1 MSSATE
7 RDTDLLRFYDNEG
20 IKLVRLSH
28 RTKKPVGAEWQRRP
42 LAVEDAQE
50 WVRGGGDVGWQCG
63 EVSGWMSAVDLD
75 CEEARRLAPRFLPET
90 LRGAKGKETPSQYFY
105 RSTELGYK
113 KFSELGGPGELI
125 ALKASNNGRGHQ
137 VAVAPSIHREKGPYH
152 FVGGYNPAA
161 IAVVDKDELRHIVG
175 VLASAALIARHLPPA
190 KDEGGGGRHDLALAL
205 AGFML
210 RNGEAVEDV
219 EKILVAAWELRGA
232 PHQGVEDARRSVR
245 DTAARLA
252 RDEPA
257 TGGRRLGELVPRLPE
272 KIADFLGWE
281 RADLREQ
288 RRHYMRTDLGNAERF
303 VDAHRDRVLWCPARK
318 AFLCW
323 DGKRYAWDER
333 GEVVKL
339 AHLTARSIFH
349 EAAYTEDEDE
359 QKKIAGFAAVSQNTT
374 RIRAM
379 LTEARPYLAVGM
391 DELDRDPWLVNC
403 QNGTLDLRTGRLK
416 GHDPADRIT
425 KIVPVEY
432 DPGAPSPRFA
442 RFLKEALVDD
452 ALIEF
457 VKRYSG
463 YTLTG
468 ITRERLLAILYGF
481 GKNGKTTLVELLHE
495 VLGDYARNTDVETL
509 LIKKYQGV
517 GNDVAALK
525 GARFVSAAEVE
536 KGRRL
541 AESKVKQLTGRD
553 TVTARFLFG
562 ENFDFK
568 PEFKL
573 WLSTNN
579 KPVIQGTDD
588 AIWDRIR
595 LIPFTQRFEGSK
607 ADPKLPDKLRAELAG
622 VFAWMVQGCLDWQE
636 HGLEEP
642 KTVTDA
648 TQHYREEMDT
658 LASFLD
664 EACVAGASYR
674 VLAESLYQ
682 RYAMWCDKS
691 GERKDAKKAF
701 VARLEER
708 GFCRRRE
715 SAGVNKGRYIW
726 LGIGFRSGDE
736 PPEDDDEPPGEPT
749 HDKHTNGEPTDPRR
763 GATSGHNASPSEPKE
778 ASLGSPSEPKA
789 AHGSPGESRGDKPDS
804 SGSGGGGEPSEV
816 KNQHPPN
823 NPPRVEKDVDS
834 GFTGFTGFTPE
845 QERQLSDLLDDPP
858 DWLRAQAEK
867 HLENPAERTLNP
879 LCAAVA
885 AHLYGGAGRR
895 REVKPAVADWLE
907 EVPA

>member
-28 RTKKPVGAEWQRRP
+28 RTKKPVDEEWQVHQLP
-42 LAVEDAQE
+42 LEELQE
-50 WVRGGGDVGWQCG
+50 WVREGGDVGWQCG

-75 CEEARRLAPRFLPET
+75 CTEARRLASKFLPET
-90 LRGAKGKETPSQYFY
+90 LRGAKGEESPSQYFY
-105 RSTELGYK
+105 RSTDLGYK

-137 VAVAPSIHREKGPYH
+137 VAVAPSVHREKGAYH

-161 IAVVDKDELRHIVG
+161 IAVVGKEELRHRVG
-175 VLASAALIARHLPPA
+175 MLAVATLIARHLPPS
-190 KDEGGGGRHDLALAL
+190 KEEGGGGRHDLSLAL
-205 AGFML
+205 AGYML
-210 RNGEAVEDV
+210 RNAETAEDV
-219 EKILVAAWELRGA
+219 EKMLTAAWGVRGA
-232 PHQGVEDARRSVR
+232 PHQAVEDVRRSVR

-252 RDEPA
+252 RNEPA
-257 TGGRRLGELVPRLPE
+257 TGGRRLGELVPKMPE

-281 RADLREQ
+281 RPNMREQ
-288 RRHYMRTDLGNAERF
+288 RHHYMRTDLGNAERF
-303 VDAHRDRVLWCPARK
+303 VDTHRDRVLWCPARK
-318 AFLCW
+318 AYLCW
-323 DGKRYAWDER
+323 DGKRYAWDEC
-333 GEVVKL
+333 GEAVKL

-349 EAAYTEDEDE
+349 EAADAESDEE
-359 QKKIAGFAAVSQNTT
+359 QKAISKWALASQNES
-374 RIRAM
+374 RINAM
-379 LTEARPYLAVGM
+379 LSQARPYLAVGM
-391 DELDRDPWLVNC
+391 EELDRDPWLLNC

-416 GHDPADRIT
+416 DHDPADRIT
-425 KIVPVEY
+425 KIVPVDY
-432 DPGAPSPRFA
+432 DPDAPYPRFKQ
-442 RFLKEALVDD
+442 FLKETLADD
-452 ALIEF
+452 AVITF

-595 LIPFTQRFEGSK
+595 LIPFTQRFDGTK
-607 ADPKLPDKLRAELAG
+607 ADPKLPDKLRNELAG
-622 VFAWMVQGCLDWQE
+622 VLAWIVEGCLEWQE

-648 TQHYREEMDT
+648 TKQYREEMDT

-664 EACVAGASYR
+664 EVCVIGPNYR
-674 VLAESLYQ
+674 VLAEVLYQ

-691 GERKDAKKAF
+691 GERKDPKKAF

-708 GFCRRRE
+708 GFDRRRE
-715 SAGVNKGRYIW
+715 TAGVTKGRYIW

-736 PPEDDDEPPGEPT
+736 PPGDGGDGSPGEPNS
-749 HDKHTNGEPTDPRR
+749 DQC
-763 GATSGHNASPSEPKE
+763 
-778 ASLGSPSEPKA
+778 
-789 AHGSPGESRGDKPDS
+789 SPGESREDKPNS
-804 SGSGGGGEPSEV
+804 SGGGGGGEPSEA
-816 KNQHPPN
+816 KNQYSSKQS
-823 NPPRVEKDVDS
+823 PRVEKDSDS
-834 GFTGFTGFTPE
+834 GFTGFTGFTPGQKQHIRKLVHE
-845 QERQLSDLLDDPP
+845 GMSE
-858 DWLRAQAEK
+858 
-867 HLENPAERTLNP
+867 TL
-879 LCAAVA
+879 A
-885 AHLYGGAGRR
+885 R
-895 REVKPAVADWLE
+895 E
-907 EVPA
+907 EVLGRDG

>member
-1 MSSATE
+1 MNTRSASMSSSTE

-28 RTKKPVGAEWQRRP
+28 RTKKPVDNEWQQRP
-42 LAVEDAQE
+42 LAVEDAEE
-50 WVRGGGDVGWQCG
+50 WVQGGGDVGWQCG

-75 CEEARRLAPRFLPET
+75 CAEARRLAAKFLPET
-90 LRGAKGKETPSQYFY
+90 LRGAKGKEAPSQYFY
-105 RSTELGYK
+105 RSSDLGYK
-113 KFSELGGPGELI
+113 KFSELGGSGELI

-161 IAVVDKDELRHIVG
+161 IAVVDKDVLWHCVG
-175 VLASAALIARHLPPA
+175 MLATAALIAQLLPPSR
-190 KDEGGGGRHDLALAL
+190 DEGGGGRHDLALAL
-205 AGFML
+205 AGYML

-219 EKILVAAWELRGA
+219 EKMLTSAWELCSA
-232 PHQGVEDARRSVR
+232 PRLAVEDVRRSVR
-245 DTAARLA
+245 DTATRLA
-252 RDEPA
+252 RNEPA
-257 TGGRRLGELVPRLPE
+257 TGGRRLGELVPQMPE

-281 RADLREQ
+281 RRNMREQ

-339 AHLTARSIFH
+339 AHATARGIFH
-349 EAAYTEDEDE
+349 EAADAEGEDE
-359 QKKIAGFAAVSQNTT
+359 QKAITKWALASQNES
-374 RIRAM
+374 RINAM
-379 LTEARPYLAVGM
+379 LSQARPYLAVGM
-391 DELDRDPWLVNC
+391 EELDRDPWLANC

-416 GHDPADRIT
+416 DHDPADRIT
-425 KIVPVEY
+425 KIVPVDY
-432 DPGAPSPRFA
+432 DPEASCSRFL
-442 RFLKEALVDD
+442 RFLKETLVDD
-452 ALIEF
+452 PAIKF

-595 LIPFTQRFEGSK
+595 LIPFTQRFEGSR

-622 VFAWMVQGCLDWQE
+622 VFAWMVEGCLEWQE

-642 KTVTDA
+642 KTVADA
-648 TQHYREEMDT
+648 TKQYREEMDT
-658 LASFLD
+658 LAAFFED
-664 EACVAGASYR
+664 RCVIREGLLTPASR
-674 VLAESLYQ
+674 LYKQ
-682 RYAMWCDKS
+682 YQMWCDDA
-691 GERKDAKKAF
+691 GENAETQKMF
-701 VARLEER
+701 GMRLSER
-708 GFCRRRE
+708 GFASEKIKRGQHKDR
-715 SAGVNKGRYIW
+715 KGWR
-726 LGIGFRSGDE
+726 GIGLRADDPE
-736 PPEDDDEPPGEPT
+736 PEDPDEGPPIPPDNAPGAGDGPLGGASAHDRPLGQSAQFAGNSSSASGRADD
-749 HDKHTNGEPTDPRR
+749 
-763 GATSGHNASPSEPKE
+763 SGP
-778 ASLGSPSEPKA
+778 
-789 AHGSPGESRGDKPDS
+789 
-804 SGSGGGGEPSEV
+804 
-816 KNQHPPN
+816 KNQELLYE
-823 NPPRVEKDVDS
+823 PPRVEKDTEKRSASSASSAKAVVELAS
-834 GFTGFTGFTPE
+834 
-845 QERQLSDLLDDPP
+845 DPP
-858 DWLRAQAEK
+858 SWLQIQANK
-867 HLENPAERTLNP
+867 HLEDPTERTLNP
-879 LCAAVA
+879 LCVAVA
-885 AHLYGGAGRR
+885 THLYGDAGRW
-895 REVKPAVADWLE
+895 REVKPAVADWLGK
-907 EVPA
+907 VSA

>member
-1 MSSATE
+1 MSSTTE

-28 RTKKPVGAEWQRRP
+28 RTKKPVDDEWQLRP
-42 LAVEDAQE
+42 LALEDIEE

-90 LRGAKGKETPSQYFY
+90 LLGAKGKEAPSQYFY
-105 RSTELGYK
+105 RSPDLGYK

-137 VAVAPSIHREKGPYH
+137 VAVAPSVHREKGPYN
-152 FVGGYNPAA
+152 FIGGYNPAA
-161 IAVVDKDELRHIVG
+161 IAVVHKDELRHRVG
-175 VLASAALIARHLPPA
+175 MLATAALIARVLPPSRE
-190 KDEGGGGRHDLALAL
+190 EGGGGRHDLALAL
-205 AGFML
+205 VGYML
-210 RNGEAVEDV
+210 RNGEAAEDV
-219 EKILVAAWELRGA
+219 EKMLTAAWEISNA
-232 PHQGVEDARRSVR
+232 PRQGVEDVRRSVR
-245 DTAARLA
+245 DTATRLA
-252 RDEPA
+252 RNEPA
-257 TGGRRLGELVPRLPE
+257 TGGRRLGELVPKMPE

-281 RADLREQ
+281 RRNMREQ
-288 RRHYMRTDLGNAERF
+288 RRHYARTDLGNAERF

-339 AHLTARSIFH
+339 AHATARNIFH
-349 EAAYTEDEDE
+349 EAADAEGEEE
-359 QKKIAGFAAVSQNTT
+359 QRAITKWALASQNES
-374 RIRAM
+374 RINAM
-379 LTEARPYLAVGM
+379 LSQARPYLAVGM
-391 DELDRDPWLVNC
+391 EDLDRDPWLINC

-416 GHDPADRIT
+416 VHDPTDRIT
-425 KIVPVEY
+425 KIVPVDY
-432 DPGAPSPRFA
+432 DSDAPAPRFEQ
-442 RFLKEALVDD
+442 FLQEALVDA
-452 ALIEF
+452 ALIKF
-457 VKRYSG
+457 LKRYSG

-595 LIPFTQRFEGSK
+595 LIPFMQRFDGHK
-607 ADPKLPDKLRAELAG
+607 ADTKLPDKLRGELPG
-622 VFAWMVQGCLDWQE
+622 VFTWMVEGCLEWQE

-642 KTVTDA
+642 KTVTEA
-648 TQHYREEMDT
+648 TKQYREEMDT

-664 EACVAGASYR
+664 EACVVGAGYR
-674 VLAESLYQ
+674 VLAERLYQ
-682 RYAMWCDKS
+682 RYAIWCDKS
-691 GERKDAKKAF
+691 GERKDPKKAF
-701 VARLEER
+701 VARLGER
-708 GFCRRRE
+708 GFVRRRE
-715 SAGVNKGRYIW
+715 TAGVNKGRYIW

-736 PPEDDDEPPGEPT
+736 PPEDDD
-749 HDKHTNGEPTDPRR
+749 D
-763 GATSGHNASPSEPKE
+763 
-778 ASLGSPSEPKA
+778 
-789 AHGSPGESRGDKPDS
+789 GSPGEPNSGRGSPRECREDKPKS
-804 SGSGGGGEPSEV
+804 SGGSGGGEASEA
-816 KNQHPPN
+816 KNQHFPKHSPC
-823 NPPRVEKDVDS
+823 VEKDSDS
-834 GFTGFTGFTPE
+834 GFTGFTRFTPE
-845 QERQLSDLLDDPP
+845 QEQRIHKLVREGMS
-858 DWLRAQAEK
+858 EK
-867 HLENPAERTLNP
+867 LARE
-879 LCAAVA
+879 AV
-885 AHLYGGAGRR
+885 LGKG
-895 REVKPAVADWLE
+895 W
-907 EVPA
+907 VP

>member
-1 MSSATE
+1 MTVRDAPMSSPTE

-28 RTKKPVGAEWQRRP
+28 RTKKPVDEEWQQRQVP
-42 LAVEDAQE
+42 LEDLQE
-50 WVRGGGDVGWQCG
+50 WVRQGGDVGWQCG

-90 LRGAKGKETPSQYFY
+90 LRGAKGKEAPSQYFY

-137 VAVAPSIHREKGPYH
+137 VAVAPSTHRKKGLYH
-152 FVGGYNPAA
+152 FLDGYNPAA
-161 IAVVDKDELRHIVG
+161 IAVVGKEELRHRVG
-175 VLASAALIARHLPPA
+175 MLAVATLIARHLPPS
-190 KDEGGGGRHDLALAL
+190 KEEGGGGRHDLSLAL
-205 AGFML
+205 AGYML
-210 RNGEAVEDV
+210 RNGEFAEDA
-219 EKILVAAWELRGA
+219 EKMLVAAWEVRHA
-232 PHQGVEDARRSVR
+232 SRQAVEDVRRSVR
-245 DTAARLA
+245 DTATRLA
-252 RDEPA
+252 RNEPA
-257 TGGRRLGELVPRLPE
+257 TGGRRLGELVPKMPE

-281 RADLREQ
+281 RPNMREQ

-303 VDAHRDRVLWCPARK
+303 VDAHRDRVLWCPTRK
-318 AFLCW
+318 AYLCW

-333 GEVVKL
+333 GEAVKL
-339 AHLTARSIFH
+339 AHLTARGIFH
-349 EAAYTEDEDE
+349 EAADAESEEE
-359 QKKIAGFAAVSQNTT
+359 QKAITKWALASQNES
-374 RIRAM
+374 RINAM
-379 LTEARPYLAVGM
+379 LSQARPYLAVGM
-391 DELDRDPWLVNC
+391 EELDRDPWLVNC

-416 GHDPADRIT
+416 DHDPTDRIT
-425 KIVPVEY
+425 KIVPEDY
-432 DPGAPSPRFA
+432 DPDASCPRFK

-452 ALIEF
+452 ALINF

-562 ENFDFK
+562 ENFDFR

-595 LIPFTQRFEGSK
+595 LIPFTQRFDGPK
-607 ADPKLPDKLRAELAG
+607 ADTKLPDKLRGELAG
-622 VFAWMVQGCLDWQE
+622 VFAWMVEGCLEWQE

-648 TQHYREEMDT
+648 TKQYREEMDT

-664 EACVAGASYR
+664 ETCVIGPSYR
-674 VLAESLYQ
+674 VLAETLYQ

-691 GERKDAKKAF
+691 GERKDPKKAF
-701 VARLEER
+701 VARLGER
-708 GFCRRRE
+708 GFDHRRE
-715 SAGVNKGRYIW
+715 TAGVNKGRYIW

-736 PPEDDDEPPGEPT
+736 PPEDDDDGSPGEP
-749 HDKHTNGEPTDPRR
+749 N
-763 GATSGHNASPSEPKE
+763 SG
-778 ASLGSPSEPKA
+778 
-789 AHGSPGESRGDKPDS
+789 HGSPGESREDKPNS
-804 SGSGGGGEPSEV
+804 SGEGGGGEPSEA
-816 KNQHPPN
+816 KNQYSSKQS
-823 NPPRVEKDVDS
+823 PREEKDSDS
-834 GFTGFTGFTPE
+834 GFTGFTGFTPGQKQRIRNLIGE
-845 QERQLSDLLDDPP
+845 GV
-858 DWLRAQAEK
+858 AES
-867 HLENPAERTLNP
+867 
-879 LCAAVA
+879 VA
-885 AHLYGGAGRR
+885 R
-895 REVKPAVADWLE
+895 E
-907 EVPA
+907 EVLGKGWVEP